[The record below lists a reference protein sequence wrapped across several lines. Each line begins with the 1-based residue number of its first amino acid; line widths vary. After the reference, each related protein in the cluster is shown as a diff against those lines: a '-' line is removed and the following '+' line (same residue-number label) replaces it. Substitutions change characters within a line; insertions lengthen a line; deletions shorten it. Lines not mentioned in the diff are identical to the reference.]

1 MLSMFFIIPVS
12 GPVTDLQTNSPDN
25 STLVISWR
33 PPTTP
38 NGNIISYT
46 VRIDNLRDGT
56 TLRVMDNSTITTN
69 LTQNDLGTILLY
81 KYIIFNFIT
90 VYSCW
95 SSISCECV
103 SSESSRSRK
112 HHYTH

>member
-1 MLSMFFIIPVS
+1 MYVCFIIPVS

-46 VRIDNLRDGT
+46 VRIESLRDGT
-56 TLRVMDNSTITTN
+56 TLRDIMDHSATMTS
-69 LTQNDLGTILLY
+69 LTEDDLGTLLY
-81 KYIIFNFIT
+81 KI
-90 VYSCW
+90 
-95 SSISCECV
+95 
-103 SSESSRSRK
+103 
-112 HHYTH
+112 HM

>member
-1 MLSMFFIIPVS
+1 MFVIYFIPVS

-25 STLVISWR
+25 STLEISWR

-38 NGNIISYT
+38 NGNTISYT
-46 VRIDNLRDGT
+46 VRIDNIRDET
-56 TLRVMDNSTITTN
+56 TLRDIMDHSTAMTS
-69 LTQNDLGTILLY
+69 LTEYGLGTISLHG
-81 KYIIFNFIT
+81 YIRFNLT
-90 VYSCW
+90 VYSSW

>member
-1 MLSMFFIIPVS
+1 MFVIYFIIPVS

-46 VRIDNLRDGT
+46 VRIDNIRSGT
-56 TLRVMDNSTITTN
+56 TLRDIKNHSAAITS
-69 LTQNDLGTILLY
+69 LTENDLGTILFY
-81 KYIIFNFIT
+81 KYNKFNLT